1 MQSSLFAVGVMEI
14 QTESF
19 ARQVSPES
27 FELGCRGLRQA
38 GRRVH
43 RRLSQ

>member
-27 FELGCRGLRQA
+27 FELGCRGCDKPA
-38 GRRVH
+38 DAFIAA
-43 RRLSQ
+43 